1 MVVLSPY
8 VRIHAR
14 TMYVGAGLGGAVGA
28 GRVVR
33 RLLGEPGRVV
43 QGQVA
48 VDLVGGDVVVAD
60 AELPHGLQQP
70 EGALHVG
77 AQERLGVGDGVVV
90 VGLRRVVDDG
100 VVAGHELVQQRR
112 VADVA
117 HDELDAVGGQP
128 RDVPGVAGVGE
139 LVEDGHVDARVVF
152 TT

>member
-8 VRIHAR
+8 VRVHAR

-28 GRVVR
+28 GRVVGG
-33 RLLGEPGRVV
+33 LLGEARRVV

-60 AELPHGLQQP
+60 AVLPHGLQQA

-77 AQERLGVGDGVVV
+77 AQEWLRVGDGVVV
-90 VGLRRVVDDG
+90 VGLGGVVYDR
-100 VVAGHELVQQRR
+100 VVAGDELVQQPR
-112 VADVA
+112 VAGVA
-117 HDELDAVGGQP
+117 HHELHAVGGKA
-128 RDVPGVAGVGE
+128 RDVGGVAGVGE